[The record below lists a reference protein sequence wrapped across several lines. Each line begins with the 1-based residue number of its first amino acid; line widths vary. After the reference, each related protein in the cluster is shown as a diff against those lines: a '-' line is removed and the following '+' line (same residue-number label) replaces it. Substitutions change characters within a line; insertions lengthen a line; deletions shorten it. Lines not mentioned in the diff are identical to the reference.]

1 MHPLKDY
8 FSERDGQ
15 RYAGLHLLV
24 DLWETE
30 RLDDAPWIEAAL
42 RAAALAARATVL
54 HGHFHVFTPYGGI
67 TGVLLLAESHITIH
81 TWPERQFAAI
91 DLFMCGNCDP
101 HDALPALKQSLQPG
115 HMDVRTLQ
123 RGLARQPPGHAPGS

>member
-91 DLFMCGNCDP
+91 DLFMCAGCDP
-101 HDALPALKQSLQPG
+101 RDGLPALQTALQPG
-115 HMDVRTLQ
+115 RMDVKELK
-123 RGLARQPPGHAPGS
+123 RGLPG

>member
-1 MHPLKDY
+1 MHPIKDY

-54 HGHFHVFTPYGGI
+54 HGHFHVFTPHGGI

-91 DLFMCGNCDP
+91 DLFMCAGCDP
-101 HDALPALKQSLQPG
+101 RDGLPALQAALQPG
-115 HMDVRTLQ
+115 RMDVKELK
-123 RGLARQPPGHAPGS
+123 RGLPG